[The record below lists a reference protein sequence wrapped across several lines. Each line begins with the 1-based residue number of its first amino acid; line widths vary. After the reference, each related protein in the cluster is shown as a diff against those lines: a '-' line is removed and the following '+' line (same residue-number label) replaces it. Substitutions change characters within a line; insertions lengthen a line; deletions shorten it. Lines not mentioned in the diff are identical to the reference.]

1 MKDDDPHGC
10 AEMDKKT
17 ATGPRGRAGAKV
29 KIEDVARQAAVS
41 AATVSRVLNHP
52 EIVRPELRDKVT
64 RAIASLSYT
73 RDSAARALKSGRM
86 RTIGAI
92 VPTLGLGIFA
102 DGVEALQN
110 RLSESGYTLFIANS
124 QYDQR
129 RELQEL
135 QSLIERG
142 IDGIVLVGGSHGQ
155 ELRSLIQQAGV
166 PVITTYVSKA
176 QGGIPA
182 IGIDN
187 QRATHELTQYLLELG
202 HVRFGTIAN
211 VPPSNDRSRA
221 RLDGIQKALAEA
233 GIHLKPSQV
242 IRADHSLAQG
252 RSALRQLLNDHPDTT
267 AVICTTDT
275 LSIGAMAEARKMGI
289 SVPQQLSITGFDDVA
304 LSAQVDPPL
313 TTISIPAAEI
323 GRGAADYLINAI
335 AGMPIPK
342 SVQLPYRLII
352 RASTAPPRAMLTG
365 RRSKTS

>member
-1 MKDDDPHGC
+1 
-10 AEMDKKT
+10 MDKKS
-17 ATGPRGRAGAKV
+17 AVAAKIHGKPKV

-64 RAIASLSYT
+64 RAIANLSYT

-110 RLSESGYTLFIANS
+110 R
-124 QYDQR
+124 
-129 RELQEL
+129 
-135 QSLIERG
+135 IERG
-142 IDGIVLVGGSHGQ
+142 IDGIVLVGGSHGH
-155 ELRSLIQQAGV
+155 ELRALIQQAGV

-187 QRATHELTQYLLELG
+187 YRATRELTQYLLELG

-233 GIHLKPSQV
+233 GIHLQPSQI

-289 SVPQQLSITGFDDVA
+289 GVPQQLSITGFDDVE

-352 RASTAPPRAMLTG
+352 RASTAPPRAIPAG
-365 RRSKTS
+365 RRSKAS

>member
-1 MKDDDPHGC
+1 
-10 AEMDKKT
+10 MDKKS
-17 ATGPRGRAGAKV
+17 AVVPKGHVKSKV

-64 RAIASLSYT
+64 RAIANLSYT

-110 RLSESGYTLFIANS
+110 RLSESGYTLFVANS

-155 ELRSLIQQAGV
+155 ELRALIHQARV

-187 QRATHELTQYLLELG
+187 QRATRELTQYLLELG

-233 GIHLKPSQV
+233 GIHLQPSQI

-252 RSALRQLLNDHPDTT
+252 RSALRQLLNDHPDIT

-275 LSIGAMAEARKMGI
+275 LSIGAMAEARKKGI
-289 SVPQQLSITGFDDVA
+289 SVPQQLSITGFDDVE
-304 LSAQVDPPL
+304 LSSQVDPPL

-323 GRGAADYLINAI
+323 GRGAADYLVNAI

-352 RASTAPPRAMLTG
+352 RGSTAPPRAVPAG
-365 RRSKTS
+365 RRSKAS